1 MSAVTAPDML
11 DRRAPLPAGGL
22 VGLVPDPGAV
32 LGDLMRLYAEA
43 AGIRADVRHRVLDD
57 LEERLAGLTRG
68 LGRAAGRLSS
78 SCPAPHA
85 VRPGRHASMGQDEI
99 GRVTGRAEQGWAAL
113 TPAELD
119 VIRVVVAGCTNREAA
134 ALLFLS
140 PHTISS
146 HLRHAYAKLGI
157 NSRVEL
163 VRAAVAPAANHQ

>member
-1 MSAVTAPDML
+1 
-11 DRRAPLPAGGL
+11 
-22 VGLVPDPGAV
+22 
-32 LGDLMRLYAEA
+32 
-43 AGIRADVRHRVLDD
+43 
-57 LEERLAGLTRG
+57 
-68 LGRAAGRLSS
+68 
-78 SCPAPHA
+78 
-85 VRPGRHASMGQDEI
+85 MGQDEI